1 MKYDQDTRV
10 RLSAQFRDF
19 NEDLTD
25 PDTVTL
31 KLRTPAGAETSHVYG
46 VDGNVIKDGT
56 GLYHYD
62 LDFTVSGQYAY
73 RWVGDGTLWAAAEN
87 VLKVRESRFDAP

>member
-31 KLRTPAGAETSHVYG
+31 KLRTPAGAETSVTPG
-46 VDGNVIKDGT
+46 VPPKRKPSSKRSIKWGRGT
-56 GLYHYD
+56 KSGRGGGL
-62 LDFTVSGQYAY
+62 
-73 RWVGDGTLWAAAEN
+73 
-87 VLKVRESRFDAP
+87 